1 MNCPHC
7 QSELPENS
15 NDRSCPT
22 CGKIVPVGRPQKT
35 VGGLKLLMILIAPAV
50 ITVLVALFKSSS
62 VTTAWVLISSPAAG
76 LICGLMLMQNTKNI
90 ALRIFLAL
98 LLGALLA
105 LFCLV
110 ICFFGCGMAGGGGV
124 RIGG

>member
-1 MNCPHC
+1 MNCPYC

-15 NDRSCPT
+15 NNRSCPK
-22 CGKIVPVGRPQKT
+22 CGKIVPFGRTQKT
-35 VGGLKLLMILIAPAV
+35 VGGLKLLMILIAPAA
-50 ITVLVALFKSSS
+50 ITMLVALFKSSS
-62 VTTAWVLISSPAAG
+62 VTTVWVLTSSPAAG

-98 LLGALLA
+98 LLGTLLA

-110 ICFFGCGMAGGGGV
+110 SCFFGCGLAGGGGV